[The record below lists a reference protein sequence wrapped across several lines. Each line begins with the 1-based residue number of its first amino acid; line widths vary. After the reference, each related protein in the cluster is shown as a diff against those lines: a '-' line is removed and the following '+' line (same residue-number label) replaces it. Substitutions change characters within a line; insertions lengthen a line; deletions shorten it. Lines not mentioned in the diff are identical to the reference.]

1 MRQTY
6 GERYDGM
13 QIKIER
19 KMLKSGKCQVKFRT
33 DGLLEK
39 DFYGYALVSA
49 DKSLREVVS
58 EIKRKVINACD
69 LERYYQE
76 NLYSIK
82 RDRLQE
88 KDFVIFKS

>member
-1 MRQTY
+1 
-6 GERYDGM
+6 
-13 QIKIER
+13 
-19 KMLKSGKCQVKFRT
+19 MLKSGKYQVKFKT
-33 DGLLEK
+33 DGLLDS

-49 DKSLREVVS
+49 DKSLQDVVS
-58 EIKRKVINACD
+58 EIKRKVINVGN

-88 KDFVIFKS
+88 RNFVIFKS